1 MTSSNFKVVGG
12 MQYEIEILNLGTLVE
27 LGTPGFGETES
38 KINSAHDFLQRLAQK
53 IEWNKAVNGEKQ
65 YRAKAYLHSIIMGS
79 NLLDSFVLVP
89 ASLLI
94 NSIKLNTEN
103 TTDEDEKKSWAGVL
117 KYVQECMSSGVQYFI
132 IDGQNRLNESLIP
145 YFNNT
150 LVFGKDKLDLED
162 SNGKQVS
169 LAGKYFKDLPKDV
182 QDYLSAIEIPVVIAL
197 QGDVDQFSQSLIWKN
212 EGIAWDNWQKL
223 LQVNWY
229 TKFRQQISEIA
240 SGSDTKGDLN
250 CLTALGR
257 LREDR
262 YSFEINGFD
271 LFVSECLVWMNTK
284 TQFTKPKEFE
294 SYFRGKE
301 IKNKY
306 LKALKKY
313 LTEFGK
319 AYKDSPKISNV
330 ELRNYV
336 MLRYALDH
344 PKEFS
349 TITIPSWKVNGGVG
363 FAKVYQ
369 IVNKVLMTYPE
380 KFGELPLHLYTK
392 QADGNT
398 TTNKNPG
405 SYVYFNS
412 EKKQSDING
421 RLSILFN
428 ILTNAKQLE
437 TCQQMKDDLFNPRY
451 VVEVDRSRMKT
462 LEEAYVDNP
471 LDSRGRKVPVSKLS
485 SKHFDRGHKYPWSKG
500 GKNDEIVIQP
510 IRDNRQGKDDY
521 VAENS

>member
-1 MTSSNFKVVGG
+1 MTSNKFKVVGG
-12 MQYEIEILNLGTLVE
+12 MQYEIQILNLGTLVQF
-27 LGTPGFGETES
+27 GTPGFDGTES

-53 IEWNKAVNGEKQ
+53 IEWNKTVNGEKQ
-65 YRAKAYLHSIIMGS
+65 YRAKAYLRSIIMGS

-94 NSIKLNTEN
+94 NSIKLNIEN
-103 TTDEDEKKSWAGVL
+103 TTDKDEKKSWAGVL

-145 YFNNT
+145 YFSNK
-150 LVFGKDKLDLED
+150 LVFGKDKLDIEH
-162 SNGKQVS
+162 SNGKKVS
-169 LAGKYFKDLPKDV
+169 LAGKYFKDLPRDV

-212 EGIAWDNWQKL
+212 EGIAWDSWQKL

-240 SGSDTKGDLN
+240 SGSDIKGDQY
-250 CLTALGR
+250 CLAALGR
-257 LREDR
+257 ITNKP
-262 YSFEINGFD
+262 YSYDINGHD
-271 LFVSECLVWMNTK
+271 LFVAECLVWMETK

-294 SYFRGKE
+294 SYFRGKD

-306 LKALKKY
+306 LKALKTY

-319 AYKDSPKISNV
+319 VYKDGPLISNV

-336 MLRYALDH
+336 MLRYALDY

-349 TITIPSWKVNGGVG
+349 TITIPSWRVNGGEG
-363 FAKVYQ
+363 FAKVYE
-369 IVNKVLMTYPE
+369 IVNEVLMKDPE

-392 QADGNT
+392 QADGT
-398 TTNKNPG
+398 TTKNKNPG

-412 EKKQSDING
+412 EKKQSDLFG

-428 ILTNAKQLE
+428 VLTNAKKLKA
-437 TCQQMKDDLFNPRY
+437 CQQMKDDLFNSRY

-521 VAENS
+521 VA